1 MAEKNMV
8 MEKSKPARNTCH
20 GIVTVETNLPM
31 TMAPNESVP
40 RFIRILPI
48 FSNCFGVL
56 ESTTYLNDSEQ

>member
-20 GIVTVETNLPM
+20 GIVMVETNLPM

-48 FSNCFGVL
+48 FSNCFGVNNIF
-56 ESTTYLNDSEQ
+56 ER